1 MNSNQG
7 VVTGTGKKWSRILM
21 DLNTLEKR
29 SEYVAMVR
37 GVTISLTC
45 FSYNHFPSKLVC
57 LGLIG
62 KKGGGMFPQVYV
74 LGSPSVLQWEL
85 GLKLE
90 NFYFTE
96 SKRKKQNRRG
106 SFILVISIQG
116 FVSKNKHHFSIY
128 VFMYLLQ
135 SKYISLNHNSGN
147 SFHKIFNPTM
157 VPHINV

>member
-1 MNSNQG
+1 MF
-7 VVTGTGKKWSRILM
+7 
-21 DLNTLEKR
+21 
-29 SEYVAMVR
+29 AMVR

-45 FSYNHFPSKLVC
+45 FSHNHFPSKLVC

-96 SKRKKQNRRG
+96 SKRKKQ
-106 SFILVISIQG
+106 SCPKIAIPLTDFLVI
-116 FVSKNKHHFSIY
+116 K
-128 VFMYLLQ
+128 
-135 SKYISLNHNSGN
+135 ISN
-147 SFHKIFNPTM
+147 M
-157 VPHINV
+157 